1 MPHLRDLR
9 LSLPGGRP
17 LQLPLPAA
25 LTAPRHPPCLPRSP
39 RHRAARMSLSKA
51 CAALTRRAHDQ
62 TRSPSCRLHS
72 ALAVC
77 GSSSAPLN
85 LALQAHATAALLLY
99 RHTEEAALSVQQLQ
113 AALERCDAAP
123 SHQTL
128 PVVCAGAAVAQ
139 GLIQHGELE
148 LARCHHARTPHN
160 AARPPPPTH
169 ERELTAHPTAAAQA
183 ADGAA
188 ARLPAAATRP
198 GHWRRLVVG
207 PVPTAVLP
215 RARARAP
222 G

>member
-1 MPHLRDLR
+1 
-9 LSLPGGRP
+9 
-17 LQLPLPAA
+17 
-25 LTAPRHPPCLPRSP
+25 
-39 RHRAARMSLSKA
+39 MSLTKA
-51 CAALTRRAHDQ
+51 CAALTRRAQDE

-139 GLIQHGELE
+139 GLLLQGELQ
-148 LARCHHARTPHN
+148 LARCHQACTPYN
-160 AARPPPPTH
+160 VARPPPPTH
-169 ERELTAHPTAAAQA
+169 QLTAHPTAAAQA
-183 ADGAA
+183 AHGTA

-198 GHWRRLVVG
+198 G
-207 PVPTAVLP
+207 
-215 RARARAP
+215 
-222 G
+222 

>member
-1 MPHLRDLR
+1 
-9 LSLPGGRP
+9 
-17 LQLPLPAA
+17 
-25 LTAPRHPPCLPRSP
+25 
-39 RHRAARMSLSKA
+39 MSLTKA
-51 CAALTRRAHDQ
+51 CAALTRRAQDE

-139 GLIQHGELE
+139 GLLLQGELQ
-148 LARCHHARTPHN
+148 LARCHQARTPYN
-160 AARPPPPTH
+160 LARPPPPTH
-169 ERELTAHPTAAAQA
+169 QLVGVLTAHPTAAAQA
-183 ADGAA
+183 AHGAA

-198 GHWRRLVVG
+198 G
-207 PVPTAVLP
+207 
-215 RARARAP
+215 
-222 G
+222 